1 MMIGPTIVLVWFLL
15 VIASIITG
23 IVMAVARG
31 AASLKWSVQIVLGAL
46 LYYGF
51 ISAALGVSEGVWT
64 VTSPGL
70 LVALAIGIAGMALTV
85 TGIRGLVRTKRADGQ
100 DGAEA
105 QAGDH

>member
-51 ISAALGVSEGVWT
+51 ISAALGVSADHWPQIGDWT
-64 VTSPGL
+64 PC
-70 LVALAIGIAGMALTV
+70 
-85 TGIRGLVRTKRADGQ
+85 
-100 DGAEA
+100 
-105 QAGDH
+105 